1 MGTSLTTEEQRTNMR
16 SKECVL
22 FRYESVHYSH
32 KFWVAISLY
41 ANILC
46 TTLY

>member
-1 MGTSLTTEEQRTNMR
+1 MGTSLTTKEQRTNM
-16 SKECVL
+16 SI
-22 FRYESVHYSH
+22 ESVHYSH
-32 KFWVAISLY
+32 KFWVAIALY

>member
-22 FRYESVHYSH
+22 FRHGER
-32 KFWVAISLY
+32 
-41 ANILC
+41 
-46 TTLY
+46 TL